1 MKRSPSRR
9 IVLVGLAGLVIVAL
23 IRGVV
28 WFTAHQTPLTR
39 GIQASLAGRITSG
52 ANATTTVQAPSGIPG
67 KTWQTQNAENASISH
82 HLDGVA
88 WSGSQFVIVGYTDEF
103 KAIILTSPDGRT
115 WTAQN
120 SGTSDLFAPNVAW
133 LDTQFVIVGDNGAIL
148 TSPDGRT
155 WTAQN
160 SGTLNSLAR
169 VAWSGTRFV
178 VVCDYGTIL
187 TSP

>member
-52 ANATTTVQAPSGIPG
+52 ANATTAVQATSGIPG
-67 KTWQTQNAENASISH
+67 KTWHTQIVGPPQPLLSI
-82 HLDGVA
+82 A
-88 WSGSQFVIVGYTDEF
+88 WSGSQFVV
-103 KAIILTSPDGRT
+103 
-115 WTAQN
+115 
-120 SGTSDLFAPNVAW
+120 
-133 LDTQFVIVGDNGAIL
+133 VGDKGAIL
-148 TSPDGRT
+148 TSPDGHT
-155 WTAQN
+155 WTPQN
-160 SGTLNSLAR
+160 SGTTNELNG
-169 VAWSGTRFV
+169 VTWSGSQFV
-178 VVCDYGTIL
+178 VVGDGTIL